1 MNLQRFAVNLQRFA
15 RSHPEIGVLSAFCVF
30 AVFFSIVGTD
40 VGRDGS
46 LTGFATVGSIT
57 GMLTTAAEVGIIAV
71 GVSFLMI
78 SGEFDIS
85 VGSVLLF
92 AAYIF
97 ILLANAAVPP
107 VVAFGIALI
116 ACGGIGLLNA
126 FVTLKLGIPSF
137 ITTLG
142 ALMFWR
148 GIVVFSTG
156 GNSITYYPP
165 EGSEWFSNLLCGR
178 LFDSSFF
185 TTIIWF
191 VLLAVIFQIVL
202 RRTRYGNWV
211 YATGGNAEAARN
223 VGVPVFKVKTINFV
237 LCATLAGF
245 CGIANVGRYGT
256 VEGQLGMLKEL
267 DAIAS
272 AVIGGN
278 LLTGGRGSI
287 LGTFIGAV
295 FMSMLHNG
303 LNTMSGFMGMRDF
316 SYLHMPLTGVII
328 VLAVIINRKIV
339 GLGK

>member
-1 MNLQRFAVNLQRFA
+1 MNLQRFAR
-15 RSHPEIGVLSAFCVF
+15 RHPEIGVLSALCVF

-40 VGRDGS
+40 VGRNGS
-46 LTGFATVGSIT
+46 LIGFATVGSIT
-57 GMLTTAAEVGIIAV
+57 GMLTVAAEVGIIAV

-107 VVAFGIALI
+107 VVACGIALL
-116 ACGGIGLLNA
+116 ACSGIGLLNA

-142 ALMFWR
+142 AMMFWR

-156 GNSITYYPP
+156 GDKLTYDPP
-165 EGSEWFSNLLCGR
+165 EGSEWLSNLLCGR
-178 LFDSSFF
+178 LFSSFF

-191 VLLAVIFQIVL
+191 VLLTVIFQIVL
-202 RRTRYGNWV
+202 RWTRYGNWV

-245 CGIANVGRYGT
+245 CGIANVARFVT
-256 VEGQLGMLKEL
+256 VEGQLGLLKEL
-267 DAIAS
+267 EAIAS

-287 LGTFIGAV
+287 LGTFIGAA
-295 FMSMLHNG
+295 FMSMLQTG
-303 LNTMSGFMGMRDF
+303 LITMSGFMGIQGF
-316 SYLHMPLTGVII
+316 SYLHLPLTGVII

-339 GLGK
+339 GLSK